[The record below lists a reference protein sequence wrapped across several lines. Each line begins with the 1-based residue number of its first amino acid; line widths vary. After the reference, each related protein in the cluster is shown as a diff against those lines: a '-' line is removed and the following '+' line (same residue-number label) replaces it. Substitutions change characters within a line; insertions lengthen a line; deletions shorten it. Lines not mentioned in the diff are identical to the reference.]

1 MPKRTRTKSINDL
14 YKDFIFTEAISE
26 EVRRGQRC
34 KPWVGRFARSRK
46 RQSSRRTPA
55 TEQMMVAW
63 YWWQQWCWNDDISC
77 STLVVFSD
85 YDKRLRTN
93 NYHKE
98 ESPVPDP
105 LPLLLLLLVL
115 LLLLLVESRH
125 PCGNR
130 ILKSPASFTSP
141 TLSEPLGIRW
151 FCYHGYISQYI
162 FLCLSAII
170 IIFVV
175 FVYHTYLYGRQARTM
190 KPMLRRI
197 RDVFD
202 LFWGNG
208 GRNRTQRAT
217 LTPTK
222 SCVTRAPLLYFIR
235 SWVALSVSQWVG
247 QSVRHRWHLSRSPLC
262 ATYLKA

>member
-1 MPKRTRTKSINDL
+1 
-14 YKDFIFTEAISE
+14 
-26 EVRRGQRC
+26 
-34 KPWVGRFARSRK
+34 
-46 RQSSRRTPA
+46 
-55 TEQMMVAW
+55 MVAW

-85 YDKRLRTN
+85 FEKRLRTN

-162 FLCLSAII
+162 FLVCLPSSS
-170 IIFVV
+170 
-175 FVYHTYLYGRQARTM
+175 YSPSLSTTLTYMGDRQEQWSQCWEEHLILY
-190 KPMLRRI
+190 LI
-197 RDVFD
+197 R
-202 LFWGNG
+202 FWGNDG
-208 GRNRTQRAT
+208 GRNRTGRTT
-217 LTPTK
+217 LTRRK
-222 SCVTRAPLLYFIR
+222 SLNNLLDMCAKNVISTWRICTSPLREWTAKQWEGFLQNLGNLSWYSLQTVYSLWNWEFRIKHITPPPLL
-235 SWVALSVSQWVG
+235 SQC
-247 QSVRHRWHLSRSPLC
+247 LC
-262 ATYLKA
+262 E